1 MSNTPDPPTS
11 LWLAPRQPV
20 LNAVLVVEDSIE
32 SQLVVAAQLEHLGYE
47 FEIVD
52 NGEAALGALER
63 SRYSIVLVDWHLPGM
78 DGLEVIRRL
87 RDRERRQGRPRTP
100 VVSLTARS
108 MPGDIEACLSA
119 GADKHL
125 AKPAGL
131 AGLGSVLRRFRNES
145 TDGDSTNLD
154 TTEPDPSIEP
164 DPSTG
169 QVIDTATLD
178 RLLADIGDA
187 DVFRTVVRTYLDQ
200 LPRRLTTLAAARQQ
214 GAQAV
219 LSAAHSLKGTSAT
232 LGASTLTERAST
244 FESDARLGRCGSPDA
259 LKELEQLAR
268 LTTLAMEQFI
278 DAIGTER

>member
-1 MSNTPDPPTS
+1 MPRTPDPRTP
-11 LWLAPRQPV
+11 LGVAARQPV
-20 LNAVLVVEDSIE
+20 SGAVLVVEDSTE

-52 NGEAALGALER
+52 NGEAALDALGR
-63 SRYSIVLVDWHLPGM
+63 SRFSIALVDWHLPGM
-78 DGLEVIRRL
+78 DGLEMIRRL
-87 RDRERRQGRPRTP
+87 RERERRHDRPRTS

-119 GADKHL
+119 GADEHL

-131 AGLGSVLRRFRNES
+131 AELGSVLRRFGNES
-145 TDGDSTNLD
+145 TDHESATPD
-154 TTEPDPSIEP
+154 TTGPG
-164 DPSTG
+164 PSTG

-200 LPRRLTTLAAARQQ
+200 MPQRLATLAQARRQ

-219 LSAAHSLKGTSAT
+219 LSAAHSLRGTSAT
-232 LGASTLTERAST
+232 LGASRLTETAAT
-244 FESDARLGRCGSPDA
+244 FEADARLGRCGSPDA
-259 LKELEQLAR
+259 LHELEQLAR
-268 LTTLAMEQFI
+268 LTSQAMEQFI
-278 DAIGTER
+278 DAIGAER

>member
-1 MSNTPDPPTS
+1 
-11 LWLAPRQPV
+11 V

-52 NGEAALGALER
+52 NGEAALDALER
-63 SRYSIVLVDWHLPGM
+63 SRFSIALVDWHLPGM

-87 RDRERRQGRPRTP
+87 RERERRHGRPRTS

-108 MPGDIEACLSA
+108 MPRDIEACLSA
-119 GADKHL
+119 GADQHL

-131 AGLGSVLRRFRNES
+131 AELDSVLRRFRNES
-145 TDGDSTNLD
+145 SDDESTTPD
-154 TTEPDPSIEP
+154 TTGP

-169 QVIDTATLD
+169 QVIDTTTLD

-187 DVFRTVVRTYLDQ
+187 DVFRMVVRTYLDQ
-200 LPRRLTTLAAARQQ
+200 LPQRLTTLAAARQQ
-214 GAQAV
+214 GAEAV

-232 LGASTLTERAST
+232 LGASRLTETAAT
-244 FESDARLGRCGSPDA
+244 LESDARLGRCGSPNA
-259 LKELEQLAR
+259 LQELEQLAR
-268 LTTLAMEQFI
+268 LTTRAMEQFI
-278 DAIGTER
+278 EAIGAER

>member
-1 MSNTPDPPTS
+1 
-11 LWLAPRQPV
+11 
-20 LNAVLVVEDSIE
+20 
-32 SQLVVAAQLEHLGYE
+32 
-47 FEIVD
+47 
-52 NGEAALGALER
+52 
-63 SRYSIVLVDWHLPGM
+63 
-78 DGLEVIRRL
+78 
-87 RDRERRQGRPRTP
+87 
-100 VVSLTARS
+100 